1 MITTP
6 AAFLTETSNMLNES
20 TVDNGT
26 KRISY
31 FNRSVRKV
39 LSMKKWGFEKK
50 KGTLTLSA
58 GVQTYSLVTQFADYN
73 PLKGIVSVWVNG
85 QKIDSID
92 YDEKAD
98 VTSPATQ
105 KCYLEPDNET
115 IGFRKEI
122 DGTEVIEV
130 LYYANHTAVTA
141 STETLAFDIPDEM
154 ILPIAL
160 YMKHLVHEG
169 KRQRYD
175 SRNAL
180 LDFKEEIDNLR
191 PMAAS
196 KKMKDRPRVVSN
208 IFRYNRVR
216 RSYGNC

>member
-1 MITTP
+1 
-6 AAFLTETSNMLNES
+6 
-20 TVDNGT
+20 
-26 KRISY
+26 
-31 FNRSVRKV
+31 
-39 LSMKKWGFEKK
+39 MKKWGFEKK

-58 GVQTYSLVTQFADYN
+58 GVQTYSLVTQFSDYN

-85 QKIDSID
+85 QKIDSVD

-130 LYYANHTAVTA
+130 LYYAFHTPVTA
-141 STETLAFDIPDEM
+141 STEILAFDIPDEM

-180 LDFKEEIDNLR
+180 IDFKEEIDNLR

>member
-58 GVQTYSLVTQFADYN
+58 GVQTYSLTTLFSDYN

-85 QKIDSID
+85 QKIDSVD

-98 VTSPATQ
+98 ITSPATQ

-160 YMKHLVHEG
+160 YMKHLVHES

-180 LDFKEEIDNLR
+180 IDFKEEIDNLR